1 MSMKIPSILSDQF
14 APTLA
19 EMKSEYIAYLVE
31 SAFPDAGEPLQA
43 EALMEKALYYRLSVV
58 WMGGHGD
65 CVFTQVTNNR
75 SSH

>member
-1 MSMKIPSILSDQF
+1 MRNPLFAEAEYF

-19 EMKSEYIAYLVE
+19 EIKSEYVAFLVE
-31 SAFPDAGEPLQA
+31 STFQNKAVPPQA
-43 EALMEKALYYRLSVV
+43 EEVLEAALYYRLSVN

-65 CVFTQVTNNR
+65 CVFTLGSRNL

>member
-1 MSMKIPSILSDQF
+1 MKPLLNETDHF

-19 EMKSEYIAYLVE
+19 ELKSEYVAYLVE
-31 SAFPDAGEPLQA
+31 SAFPKSGETLPT
-43 EALMEKALYYRLSVV
+43 ESVMNKALYYRLSVI

-65 CVFTQVTNNR
+65 CVMTPLKKIR